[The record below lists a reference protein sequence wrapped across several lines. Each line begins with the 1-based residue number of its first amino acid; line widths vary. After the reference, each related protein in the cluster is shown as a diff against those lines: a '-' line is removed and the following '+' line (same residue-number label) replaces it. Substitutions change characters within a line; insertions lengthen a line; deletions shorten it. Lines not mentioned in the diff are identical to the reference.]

1 MEWLMNLNP
10 TVLAAL
16 IAAIAS
22 VIVTLIKVIIPLFK
36 KSENNSTKATS
47 SINQTVTGNGNTE
60 IGVQNNM
67 KGEKDEQ

>member
-47 SINQTVTGNGNTE
+47 SINQTVTCNGNTV

-67 KGEKDEQ
+67 KD

>member
-22 VIVTLIKVIIPLFK
+22 VIVTLIKVIIPSFK
-36 KSENNSTKATS
+36 KSENNSTKKVK
-47 SINQTVTGNGNTE
+47 I
-60 IGVQNNM
+60 IPR
-67 KGEKDEQ
+67 KPLHP